1 MLKMNRI
8 TFVSILLLVSALS
21 VQAQNNVDQF
31 WNNLQK
37 HCGKAYEGTLALPK
51 DDPAFSGKRLV
62 MHVRSC
68 SATEVKVPF
77 FVGDDK
83 SRTWIFALKDGMITL
98 KHDHRHEDGSEDEV
112 TQYGGTA
119 SNRGSATLQVFP
131 ADQFTAALLP
141 RAASNVWSV
150 NLEETTFSYNLTRIN
165 NNSVFKVVMDLTKPI
180 ETPEAP
186 WGWKE
191 K

>member
-1 MLKMNRI
+1 MNRI
-8 TFVSILLLVSALS
+8 ALVLTLLLVSALS

-31 WNNLQK
+31 WDNLQK
-37 HCGKAYEGTLALPK
+37 HCGKAYEGMLALPK
-51 DDPAFSGKRLV
+51 DDPAFGGKRLV

-68 SATEVKVPF
+68 SATEIKVPF

-83 SRTWIFALKDGMITL
+83 SRTWIFTLKEGLITL

-119 SNRGSATLQVFP
+119 SNSGSATMQVFP
-131 ADQFTAALLP
+131 ADQFTATLLP

-150 NLEETTFSYNLTRIN
+150 TLEETIFTYNLTRIN

-180 ETPEAP
+180 ETPDAP
-186 WGWKE
+186 WGWKG
-191 K
+191 KQ

>member
-1 MLKMNRI
+1 MNRTVI
-8 TFVSILLLVSALS
+8 IFTLLLAS
-21 VQAQNNVDQF
+21 VFTLQAQSPVDQF

-51 DDPAFSGKRLV
+51 DDTAFGGKRLV

-83 SRTWIFALKDGMITL
+83 SRTWIFTLKDGLITL

-119 SNRGSATLQVFP
+119 SNSGSTTMQVFP
-131 ADQFTAALLP
+131 ADQFTASLLP
-141 RAASNVWSV
+141 RAATNVWSV
-150 NLEETTFSYNLTRIN
+150 TLEETIFTYNLTRIN

-180 ETPEAP
+180 ETPDAP
-186 WGWKE
+186 WGWKD

>member
-1 MLKMNRI
+1 MRR
-8 TFVSILLLVSALS
+8 LLTIALLIIAS
-21 VQAQNNVDQF
+21 NLQAQTDADEF

-37 HCGKAYEGTLALPK
+37 HCGKAYEGTLELPK
-51 DDPAFSGKRLV
+51 DDEGFAGKKLV

-68 SATEVKVPF
+68 SANEIRVPF
-77 FVGDDK
+77 FVGEDR
-83 SRTWIFALKDGMITL
+83 SRTWVFTKKNGVITL

-119 SNRGSATLQVFP
+119 SNTGSDNLQMFP
-131 ADQFTAALLP
+131 ADQHTATLLP
-141 RAASNVWSV
+141 RAATNVWSV
-150 NLEETTFSYNLTRIN
+150 SLDDTSYSYNLSRIYN
-165 NNSVFKVVMDLTKPI
+165 NTVFRVVFDLTDPI
-180 ETPEAP
+180 KTPKAP